1 MRVLIVAEHNGHSLS
16 PSVLHVVNAVG
27 KLGEVDLLVAG
38 ENVAAV
44 ADEAKKVVGVCKVLT
59 AEAHHYKGFLA
70 EELAPLLVS
79 LAGEYKFIASAASAF
94 GKNLLPRV
102 AAQLDCSQISD
113 LIEIV
118 NESTFVRPMYAGNA
132 LEIVECQDQ
141 HLMLTIRA
149 TAFEP
154 VAAEGGSAV
163 IEAVTV
169 TPVQGLSEHLV
180 MEMLQTDRPELKQAK
195 AVIAGGRALQSE
207 EQFNELLMPLAD
219 VLDAA
224 VGSTRAAVDAGYAPN
239 DSQVGQTGK
248 VIAPDLYIGVGLSGA
263 IQHTAGIL
271 NSKVIVAINK
281 DPDAP
286 IFNVADFGLVEDV
299 FTAVPEL
306 TAALKAHFN

>member
-1 MRVLIVAEHNGHSLS
+1 MRVLIVAEHNGHSLN

-27 KLGEVDLLVAG
+27 KLGEVDLLVVG
-38 ENVAAV
+38 ENIAAV
-44 ADEAKKVVGVCKVLT
+44 ADNAKKVVGVSKVLT

-79 LAGEYKFIASAASAF
+79 LAGDYKFIASAASAF

-132 LEIVECQDQ
+132 LETVECQDK

-154 VAAEGGSAV
+154 VAAEGGNAAV
-163 IEAVTV
+163 EAVTV

-180 MEMLQTDRPELKQAK
+180 TELLQTDRPELTQAK
-195 AVIAGGRALQSE
+195 VVIAGGRALQSE

-248 VIAPDLYIGVGLSGA
+248 VVAPELYIAVGLSGA